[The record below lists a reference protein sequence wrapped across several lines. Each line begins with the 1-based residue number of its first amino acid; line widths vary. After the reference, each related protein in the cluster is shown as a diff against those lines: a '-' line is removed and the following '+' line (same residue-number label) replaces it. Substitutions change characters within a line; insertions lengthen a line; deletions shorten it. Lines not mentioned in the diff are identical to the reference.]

1 MTTVER
7 EEPNN
12 RVEGNVGAERG
23 SAVFLG
29 RLSLG
34 IGSLWGLRGVLRL
47 GHHFGLMLIEGL
59 SASDILRHERLR
71 FFSHRHRRQD
81 Q

>member
-12 RVEGNVGAERG
+12 RVEGNVGAVRD

-34 IGSLWGLRGVLRL
+34 SSSLWGLRGILRL
-47 GHHFGLMLIEGL
+47 GHYFGLILIVGL
-59 SASDILRHERLR
+59 SASDVVRHERVG
-71 FFSHRHRRQD
+71 FFSHRHWRQD

>member
-12 RVEGNVGAERG
+12 RVEGNVGAVRD

-29 RLSLG
+29 SLSL
-34 IGSLWGLRGVLRL
+34 
-47 GHHFGLMLIEGL
+47 
-59 SASDILRHERLR
+59 
-71 FFSHRHRRQD
+71 
-81 Q
+81 